1 MPGRSYGLAI
11 ARRLGLP
18 DEVVRDAEA
27 RVPDAERNLDAL
39 LAAVET
45 RQREL
50 AERTDVLEQ
59 RALEAESLA
68 ARLAAQDEAQVAR
81 DTELRRREKEAERR
95 AREQARAF
103 LLEARQR
110 VEEALGAARGAADD
124 AAAREARR
132 LVEEGIRV
140 EGEALAAASLDEA
153 SEAVAV
159 DQIRPG
165 QRVRVA
171 TGSAGDVLEVRG
183 DGRLVVRVGGM
194 RMVVDAATATPVAAP
209 PAPKRSAPT
218 EAPAGS
224 DARIEID
231 LRGMT
236 GDEAEAATLAAVD
249 AAVLAEY
256 PCLRIIH
263 GMGTGVVRERVRR
276 VLGHDRRVRELR
288 LRRPQPGW
296 HRRHHRGA
304 RRMSMI
310 PEEIIEQ
317 VRESADVIG
326 IISESVELK
335 RTGADWR
342 GPCPFHGGKN
352 RNFAVIP
359 KKGLFYCYKCHE
371 AGDVFSY
378 LMKRFGMDY
387 PTAVRDV
394 ARRSG
399 IVIPERA
406 AQAGPDPNEP
416 LYGAVSAAH
425 DWFVR
430 QLAELPEARTAR
442 DYLAERAITPE
453 QTAELMLGYA
463 PRGSAGLEAMRTLGI
478 GEPVLLKAGLA
489 ARRED
494 GSVVPRFRGRLIFP
508 IHDQRGRI
516 VAFGGRLLGPGEPKY
531 LNSPESDIF
540 RKGRTLYNLHAARH
554 AIRREDSAIL
564 VEGYSDV
571 IRLVLAGVE
580 NVVAP
585 LGTALTHEQAAL
597 IKRFAPAATL
607 LYDSDQAG
615 LKATFRAGD
624 ELLRHDVRVK
634 VATMPPGED
643 PDSLVRKGG
652 LAALQPILAD
662 AVDVLGA
669 EITAARARAD
679 GSRTS
684 STGGRRSIGCCPR
697 SAPLPT
703 PSRASS
709 T

>member
-1 MPGRSYGLAI
+1 
-11 ARRLGLP
+11 
-18 DEVVRDAEA
+18 
-27 RVPDAERNLDAL
+27 
-39 LAAVET
+39 
-45 RQREL
+45 
-50 AERTDVLEQ
+50 
-59 RALEAESLA
+59 
-68 ARLAAQDEAQVAR
+68 
-81 DTELRRREKEAERR
+81 
-95 AREQARAF
+95 
-103 LLEARQR
+103 
-110 VEEALGAARGAADD
+110 
-124 AAAREARR
+124 
-132 LVEEGIRV
+132 
-140 EGEALAAASLDEA
+140 
-153 SEAVAV
+153 
-159 DQIRPG
+159 
-165 QRVRVA
+165 
-171 TGSAGDVLEVRG
+171 
-183 DGRLVVRVGGM
+183 
-194 RMVVDAATATPVAAP
+194 
-209 PAPKRSAPT
+209 
-218 EAPAGS
+218 
-224 DARIEID
+224 
-231 LRGMT
+231 
-236 GDEAEAATLAAVD
+236 
-249 AAVLAEY
+249 
-256 PCLRIIH
+256 
-263 GMGTGVVRERVRR
+263 
-276 VLGHDRRVRELR
+276 
-288 LRRPQPGW
+288 
-296 HRRHHRGA
+296 
-304 RRMSMI
+304 MSMI
-310 PEEIIEQ
+310 PEDIIDQ

-326 IISESVELK
+326 IIGESVELK

-416 LYGAVSAAH
+416 LYGAVAAAH

-463 PRGSAGLEAMRTLGI
+463 PRGSAGLDAMRTLGI
-478 GEPVLLKAGLA
+478 SEPVLLKAGLV

-531 LNSPESDIF
+531 LNSPESDVF

-554 AIRREDSAIL
+554 AIRREEAAIL
-564 VEGYSDV
+564 VEGYFDV

-585 LGTALTHEQAAL
+585 LGTALTHDQAAL

-652 LAALQPILAD
+652 AAALQPILAD
-662 AVDVLGA
+662 AVDILERKIQLLERRGWFEDIEHRREALDRLLPTVRAAADPITRELYLSRVAERAGVDKRVL
-669 EITAARARAD
+669 ETEAAR
-679 GSRTS
+679 
-684 STGGRRSIGCCPR
+684 GGPR
-697 SAPLPT
+697 SAAPGDADAPAAAQADEPPT
-703 PSRASS
+703 PAEAPLASRAEWELLRIMFLGDPWLDLARRQVDLAWIRTAAARELFRAVLEHGETLIPGTDLELSDAAFRLWDRIRTRMGELATQDVQS
-709 T
+709 IFDGVWQKLAARPLIIEYLKLQAQLVVGTDLEKSDIMSELKRRKQEISQRFPLAYEKWMFRRTSRTRRPRGRT

>member
-1 MPGRSYGLAI
+1 
-11 ARRLGLP
+11 
-18 DEVVRDAEA
+18 
-27 RVPDAERNLDAL
+27 
-39 LAAVET
+39 
-45 RQREL
+45 
-50 AERTDVLEQ
+50 
-59 RALEAESLA
+59 
-68 ARLAAQDEAQVAR
+68 
-81 DTELRRREKEAERR
+81 
-95 AREQARAF
+95 
-103 LLEARQR
+103 
-110 VEEALGAARGAADD
+110 
-124 AAAREARR
+124 
-132 LVEEGIRV
+132 
-140 EGEALAAASLDEA
+140 
-153 SEAVAV
+153 
-159 DQIRPG
+159 
-165 QRVRVA
+165 
-171 TGSAGDVLEVRG
+171 
-183 DGRLVVRVGGM
+183 
-194 RMVVDAATATPVAAP
+194 
-209 PAPKRSAPT
+209 
-218 EAPAGS
+218 
-224 DARIEID
+224 
-231 LRGMT
+231 
-236 GDEAEAATLAAVD
+236 
-249 AAVLAEY
+249 
-256 PCLRIIH
+256 
-263 GMGTGVVRERVRR
+263 
-276 VLGHDRRVRELR
+276 
-288 LRRPQPGW
+288 
-296 HRRHHRGA
+296 
-304 RRMSMI
+304 MSMI

-430 QLAELPEARTAR
+430 QLAELPEARAAR

-494 GSVVPRFRGRLIFP
+494 SSVVPRFRGRLIFP

-554 AIRREDSAIL
+554 AIRREEGAIL
-564 VEGYSDV
+564 VEGYFDV

-652 LAALQPILAD
+652 LAALQTILAD
-662 AVDVLGA
+662 AVDVLERKIQLLERRGWFEDIEHRREALDRLLPTVRAAADPITRELYLSRVA
-669 EITAARARAD
+669 ERAGVEKRVLEVEA
-679 GSRTS
+679 SR
-684 STGGRRSIGCCPR
+684 GGPR
-697 SAPLPT
+697 SAPPADAAAPAEDPDT
-703 PSRASS
+703 PSAPAEPPLASRAEWELLRIMFLGDPWLELARRQVDPAWIRTAAARELFRAVLEHGERFIPGTDLELSDPAFRLWDRIRARMGELATQDVQS
-709 T
+709 IFDGVWQKLAARPLIMEYLKLQAQLVVGTDVEKSNIMSELKRRKQEISQRFPLAYERWMFRRTSRTRRPRGRK

>member
-1 MPGRSYGLAI
+1 
-11 ARRLGLP
+11 
-18 DEVVRDAEA
+18 
-27 RVPDAERNLDAL
+27 
-39 LAAVET
+39 
-45 RQREL
+45 
-50 AERTDVLEQ
+50 
-59 RALEAESLA
+59 
-68 ARLAAQDEAQVAR
+68 
-81 DTELRRREKEAERR
+81 
-95 AREQARAF
+95 
-103 LLEARQR
+103 
-110 VEEALGAARGAADD
+110 
-124 AAAREARR
+124 
-132 LVEEGIRV
+132 
-140 EGEALAAASLDEA
+140 
-153 SEAVAV
+153 
-159 DQIRPG
+159 
-165 QRVRVA
+165 
-171 TGSAGDVLEVRG
+171 
-183 DGRLVVRVGGM
+183 
-194 RMVVDAATATPVAAP
+194 
-209 PAPKRSAPT
+209 
-218 EAPAGS
+218 
-224 DARIEID
+224 
-231 LRGMT
+231 
-236 GDEAEAATLAAVD
+236 
-249 AAVLAEY
+249 
-256 PCLRIIH
+256 
-263 GMGTGVVRERVRR
+263 
-276 VLGHDRRVRELR
+276 
-288 LRRPQPGW
+288 
-296 HRRHHRGA
+296 
-304 RRMSMI
+304 MSMI

-430 QLAELPEARTAR
+430 QLAELPEARAAR

-494 GSVVPRFRGRLIFP
+494 SSVVPRFRGRLIFP

-554 AIRREDSAIL
+554 AIRREEGAIL
-564 VEGYSDV
+564 VEGYFDV

-662 AVDVLGA
+662 AVDVLERKIQLLERRGWFEDIEHRREALDRLLPTVRAAADPITRELYLSRVA
-669 EITAARARAD
+669 ERAGVEKRVLEVEA
-679 GSRTS
+679 SR
-684 STGGRRSIGCCPR
+684 GGPR
-697 SAPLPT
+697 SAPPADAAAPAEDPESRSAPAEPPLA
-703 PSRASS
+703 SRAEWELLRIMFLGDPWLELARRQVDPAWIRTAAARELFRAVLEHGERFIPGTDLELSDPAFRLWDRIRARMGELATQDVQS
-709 T
+709 IFDGVWQKLAARPLIMEYLKLQAQLVVGTDVEKSNIMNELKRRKQEISQRFPLAYERWMFRRTSRTRRPRGRK

>member
-1 MPGRSYGLAI
+1 
-11 ARRLGLP
+11 
-18 DEVVRDAEA
+18 
-27 RVPDAERNLDAL
+27 
-39 LAAVET
+39 
-45 RQREL
+45 
-50 AERTDVLEQ
+50 
-59 RALEAESLA
+59 
-68 ARLAAQDEAQVAR
+68 
-81 DTELRRREKEAERR
+81 
-95 AREQARAF
+95 
-103 LLEARQR
+103 
-110 VEEALGAARGAADD
+110 
-124 AAAREARR
+124 
-132 LVEEGIRV
+132 
-140 EGEALAAASLDEA
+140 
-153 SEAVAV
+153 
-159 DQIRPG
+159 
-165 QRVRVA
+165 
-171 TGSAGDVLEVRG
+171 
-183 DGRLVVRVGGM
+183 
-194 RMVVDAATATPVAAP
+194 
-209 PAPKRSAPT
+209 
-218 EAPAGS
+218 
-224 DARIEID
+224 
-231 LRGMT
+231 
-236 GDEAEAATLAAVD
+236 
-249 AAVLAEY
+249 
-256 PCLRIIH
+256 
-263 GMGTGVVRERVRR
+263 
-276 VLGHDRRVRELR
+276 
-288 LRRPQPGW
+288 
-296 HRRHHRGA
+296 
-304 RRMSMI
+304 MSMI

-430 QLAELPEARTAR
+430 QLAELPEARAAR

-494 GSVVPRFRGRLIFP
+494 SSVVPRFRGRLIFP

-554 AIRREDSAIL
+554 AIRREEGAIL
-564 VEGYSDV
+564 VEGYFDV

-662 AVDVLGA
+662 AVDVLERKIQLLERRGWFEDIEHRREALDRLLPTVRAAADPITRELYLSRVA
-669 EITAARARAD
+669 ERAGVEKRVLEVEA
-679 GSRTS
+679 SR
-684 STGGRRSIGCCPR
+684 GGPR
-697 SAPLPT
+697 SAPPADAAAPAEDPDT
-703 PSRASS
+703 PSAPAEPPLASRAEWELLRIMFLGDPWLELARRQVDPAWIRTAAARELFRAVLEHGERFIPGTDLELSDPAFRLWDRIRARMGELATQDVQS
-709 T
+709 IFDGVWQKLAARPLIMEYLKLQAQLVVGTDVEKSNIMSELKRRKQEISQRFPLAYERWMFRRTSRTRRPRGRK